1 MDSAPSPESTSSWF
15 VKTVRSGARDES
27 GNLPPEVWQQGGVSP
42 TLSTFDNN
50 SEARA
55 TVLTTITARYGKG
68 ADSDGQGVIAHAL
81 TAEGHDASEDGTG
94 RGTPIVAF
102 AWQAGGNNDA
112 SGAFNTDGTMP
123 TLPKSQTIAIHEAT
137 TVRRLTPR
145 ECERLMG
152 WPDDHTRYR
161 LAPDGTVVEQAD
173 SNRYRQCGNGMAAP
187 VVAWI
192 ARRIVTFEEA

>member
-15 VKTVRSGARDES
+15 VKTVRSGARDET
-27 GNLPPEVWQQGGVSP
+27 GGLPPEVWQQGGVSP

-55 TVLTTITARYGKG
+55 TVLATITARIGKG
-68 ADSDGQGVIAHAL
+68 ADSGGQGVGDHAL
-81 TAEGHDASEDGTG
+81 TAEGHNASEDGSG
-94 RGTPIVAF
+94 RGTPIIAFHQTQDPISGDVAPRL
-102 AWQAGGNNDA
+102 
-112 SGAFNTDGTMP
+112 GATSLGMG
-123 TLPKSQTIAIHEAT
+123 LVAT

-161 LAPDGTVVEQAD
+161 LGPDGTVVEQAD

-192 ARRIVTFEEA
+192 AHRIVEADQ

>member
-15 VKTVRSGARDES
+15 VKAKRAATDQDDETWR
-27 GNLPPEVWQQGGVSP
+27 EGGVCP
-42 TLSTFDNN
+42 TLNDFDNGHDT
-50 SEARA
+50 RA
-55 TVLTTITARYGKG
+55 TVLATVTARYGKG
-68 ADSDGQGVIAHAL
+68 ADSDGQGVNDHAL

-94 RGTPIVAF
+94 RGTPIIAFHQTQDPISGDVAP
-102 AWQAGGNNDA
+102 
-112 SGAFNTDGTMP
+112 SLGATSLGMGV
-123 TLPKSQTIAIHEAT
+123 AAT

-161 LAPDGTVVEQAD
+161 IAPDGTVVEQAD

-192 ARRIVTFEEA
+192 ARRIVGVDS

>member
-1 MDSAPSPESTSSWF
+1 MQWF
-15 VKTVRSGARDES
+15 VKAKRAATDQDDET
-27 GNLPPEVWQQGGVSP
+27 WRQGGVSP
-42 TLSTFDNN
+42 TLNDFDNN
-50 SEARA
+50 SETRA
-55 TVLTTITARYGKG
+55 TVLATITARYGKG

-94 RGTPIVAF
+94 RGTPIIAFSHTAGMDAQASADVAPSVL
-102 AWQAGGNNDA
+102 AGHDR
-112 SGAFNTDGTMP
+112 MP
-123 TLPKSQTIAIHEAT
+123 AVQHT

-161 LAPDGTVVEQAD
+161 LAPDGTPVEQAD

-192 ARRIVTFEEA
+192 ARRIVEADRD